1 MMHTQVKN
9 NLDLL
14 RDLATGPNLST
25 SAKVIHKPKI
35 KSMTI
40 KKDGL
45 ISLLR
50 TKKDAAVFMS
60 RLNTIINSSK
70 MK

>member
-9 NLDLL
+9 NLDIL
-14 RDLATGPNLST
+14 RDLATGTKLST
-25 SAKVIHKPKI
+25 GAKAIYKPKI
-35 KSMTI
+35 KSVTI
-40 KKDGL
+40 KEDGL

-50 TKKDAAVFMS
+50 TKKDATVFMS
-60 RLNTIINSSK
+60 RLNTIINGSK